1 MAALRVFSRN
11 LPYLRQQFSALLGN
25 TSPSVKFICVVVVIG
40 YILSFSEVAVD
51 VLSVTP
57 GYLLPP
63 SFQLWCTFTFW
74 FLEIHLWEVVI
85 DIITVGLCGKLIE
98 PLWGQMEMIKFFFL
112 TNFGVAFL
120 TTFYYL
126 VIFACTGQASY
137 LFDIHVHG
145 LAGYLAAVSV
155 AVKQIM
161 PDHLL
166 IKTPLGKL
174 TNRSLPLLIL
184 IVAIIL
190 WAVGALEGTYPC
202 MWGSG
207 VILSWF
213 YLRFWQQHSNGTR
226 GDMADNFSFD
236 NFFPTV
242 VQPLVRGVLSPARR
256 VLARLGLC
264 APGARR
270 VHLALSPRG
279 VTISMPGVEPQD
291 MERRR
296 QIALKALSERLS
308 KTSEQTRQKNLSAKV
323 NMDAVRKMQSSHVI
337 PQFPTEAPESSQ
349 STSGPVEATLV
360 DIGTDTTPPTT
371 KQS

>member
-11 LPYLRQQFSALLGN
+11 IPYLRQQFSALLGN
-25 TSPSVKFICVVVVIG
+25 TSPSVKFICCVVVIG
-40 YILSFSEVAVD
+40 YILSFSEDVVN

-63 SFQLWCTFTFW
+63 SFQLWSTFTFW
-74 FLEIHLWEVVI
+74 FLEIHLWEVLI
-85 DIITVGLCGKLIE
+85 DIVTVGLCGKLIE
-98 PLWGQMEMIKFFFL
+98 PLWGQMEMMKFFML

-126 VIFACTGQASY
+126 VIFACTGQTSY

-174 TNRSLPLLIL
+174 TNRSMPLLVL
-184 IVAIIL
+184 ISAIIL
-190 WAVGALEGTYPC
+190 WAIGALEGTYPC

-207 VILSWF
+207 VVLSWI
-213 YLRFWQQHSNGTR
+213 YLRFWQRHSSGSR

-242 VQPLVRGVLSPARR
+242 LQPVVRGILGPPHRCLVRLGVCSAQP
-256 VLARLGLC
+256 
-264 APGARR
+264 RR
-270 VHLALSPRG
+270 VHLAISPRG

-308 KTSEQTRQKNLSAKV
+308 KTSEQTRQKNLSTKV
-323 NMDAVRKMQSSHVI
+323 NMENVRKMQQTHVI
-337 PQFPTEAPESSQ
+337 PQFPSDAAETAP
-349 STSGPVEATLV
+349 PAPIAEATLV
-360 DIGTDTTPPTT
+360 DLGDQAPPIT
-371 KQS
+371 KNS

>member
-25 TSPSVKFICVVVVIG
+25 TSPSVKFICVVVIIG
-40 YILSFSEVAVD
+40 YVLSFSDDVVD

-63 SFQLWCTFTFW
+63 SFQLWSTFTFW

-98 PLWGQMEMIKFFFL
+98 PLWGPMEMMKFFFL
-112 TNFGVAFL
+112 TNIGVAFL

-184 IVAIIL
+184 IAAIIL
-190 WAVGALEGTYPC
+190 WAIGALEGTYPC

-207 VILSWF
+207 VILSWI
-213 YLRFWQQHSNGTR
+213 YLRFWQQHSSGTR

-242 VQPLVRGVLSPARR
+242 LQPVVRGILGPPHRCLV
-256 VLARLGLC
+256 RLGLC
-264 APGARR
+264 SPSPRR

-308 KTSEQTRQKNLSAKV
+308 KTSEQTRQKNLSTKV
-323 NMDAVRKMQSSHVI
+323 NMDAVRKMQPPHVI
-337 PQFPTEAPESSQ
+337 PQFAETPTSSQ
-349 STSGPVEATLV
+349 APPAAAEATLV
-360 DIGTDTTPPTT
+360 DISTEPTPPTT

>member
-11 LPYLRQQFSALLGN
+11 IPYLRQQFSALLGN

-40 YILSFSEVAVD
+40 YILSFSEDVVD

-63 SFQLWCTFTFW
+63 SFQLWSTFTFW
-74 FLEIHLWEVVI
+74 FLEIHLWEVII
-85 DIITVGLCGKLIE
+85 DIVTVGLCGKLIE
-98 PLWGQMEMIKFFFL
+98 PLWGQMEMMKFFFL
-112 TNFGVAFL
+112 TNIGVAFL

-126 VIFACTGQASY
+126 VIYSWTQDTSL

-184 IVAIIL
+184 IAAILL

-207 VILSWF
+207 TLLSWI
-213 YLRFWQQHSNGTR
+213 YLRFLQRHSSGTR
-226 GDMADNFSFD
+226 GDMAENFSFD

-242 VQPLVRGVLSPARR
+242 LQPIVRGILRPGHRCCVRI
-256 VLARLGLC
+256 GLC
-264 APGARR
+264 SPSPRR
-270 VHLALSPRG
+270 VHLALSNRG
-279 VTISMPGVEPQD
+279 VTMTMPGVEQQD

-308 KTSEQTRQKNLSAKV
+308 KTSEQTRQKNLSTKV
-323 NMDAVRKMQSSHVI
+323 NMEAVRKMQSSHVI
-337 PQFPTEAPESSQ
+337 PQFPTETETSQPAAPAEVTLIDI
-349 STSGPVEATLV
+349 STDPS
-360 DIGTDTTPPTT
+360 PPTT
-371 KQS
+371 KTS

>member
-11 LPYLRQQFSALLGN
+11 VPYLRQQFAALLGN
-25 TSPSVKFICVVVVIG
+25 TSPSVKFICCVVVIG
-40 YILSFSEVAVD
+40 YILSFSDDVVD

-63 SFQLWCTFTFW
+63 SFQLWSTFTFW
-74 FLEIHLWEVVI
+74 FLEIHLWEVII
-85 DIITVGLCGKLIE
+85 DIVTVGLCGKLIE
-98 PLWGQMEMIKFFFL
+98 PLWGQMEMMKFFLL
-112 TNFGVAFL
+112 TNIGVAFL

-126 VIFACTGQASY
+126 VIFSCTGNTSY

-184 IVAIIL
+184 ILAILL

-207 VILSWF
+207 TILAWM
-213 YLRFWQQHSNGTR
+213 YLRFWQRHSSGTR
-226 GDMADNFSFD
+226 GDMADNFGFD

-242 VQPLVRGVLSPARR
+242 VQPVVRGALGPPFRLLQR
-256 VLARLGLC
+256 VGVC
-264 APGARR
+264 PKPPRR
-270 VHLALSPRG
+270 VHLAMSPRG
-279 VTISMPGVEPQD
+279 VTISLPGVEPQD

-308 KTSEQTRQKNLSAKV
+308 KTSEQTRQKNLATKV
-323 NMDAVRKMQSSHVI
+323 NMDAVRKMQTSQVI
-337 PQFPTEAPESSQ
+337 PQFTAEAEASPPAVPTV
-349 STSGPVEATLV
+349 TTLV
-360 DIGTDTTPPTT
+360 DIGTDTTTPTT

>member
-11 LPYLRQQFSALLGN
+11 IPYLRQQFSALLGN
-25 TSPSVKFICVVVVIG
+25 TSPVFVASFFSIVVYFHVLVSGDTSVGSDNRHCDVI
-40 YILSFSEVAVD
+40 YAWTQDTSL
-51 VLSVTP
+51 
-57 GYLLPP
+57 
-63 SFQLWCTFTFW
+63 
-74 FLEIHLWEVVI
+74 
-85 DIITVGLCGKLIE
+85 
-98 PLWGQMEMIKFFFL
+98 
-112 TNFGVAFL
+112 
-120 TTFYYL
+120 
-126 VIFACTGQASY
+126 

-184 IVAIIL
+184 VAAIIL

-207 VILSWF
+207 TILSWI
-213 YLRFWQQHSNGTR
+213 YLRFWQRHSSGTR

-242 VQPLVRGVLSPARR
+242 IQPLVRGALSPASRC
-256 VLARLGLC
+256 LARLGVC
-264 APGARR
+264 TPAPRR
-270 VHLALSPRG
+270 VTLALSPRG
-279 VTISMPGVEPQD
+279 VTISLPGVEPHD

-308 KTSEQTRQKNLSAKV
+308 KTSEQTRQKNLTTKV
-323 NMDAVRKMQSSHVI
+323 NMDTVRKMQASHVI
-337 PQFPTEAPESSQ
+337 PQFSTVEVPEASSSKPQSVPE
-349 STSGPVEATLV
+349 TTLV
-360 DIGTDTTPPTT
+360 DISTEPSAPTT
-371 KQS
+371 KTS

>member
-25 TSPSVKFICVVVVIG
+25 TSPSVKFICVVVIIG
-40 YILSFSEVAVD
+40 YILSFSDDVVN

-63 SFQLWCTFTFW
+63 SFQLWSTFTFW
-74 FLEIHLWEVVI
+74 FLEIHLWEVII
-85 DIITVGLCGKLIE
+85 DIVTVGLCGKLIE
-98 PLWGQMEMIKFFFL
+98 PLWGQMEMMKFFFL
-112 TNFGVAFL
+112 TNVGVAFL

-126 VIFACTGQASY
+126 VIFACTGQTSY

-184 IVAIIL
+184 IAAIIL
-190 WAVGALEGTYPC
+190 WAIGALEGTYPC

-207 VILSWF
+207 TILSWI
-213 YLRFWQQHSNGTR
+213 YLRFWQRHSSGTR

-242 VQPLVRGVLSPARR
+242 LQPLVRGVLGPPHRCL
-256 VLARLGLC
+256 VRLGLC
-264 APGARR
+264 APSPRR

-308 KTSEQTRQKNLSAKV
+308 KTSEQTRQKNLSTKV
-323 NMDAVRKMQSSHVI
+323 NMDAVRKMQSQVT
-337 PQFPTEAPESSQ
+337 PAFAGEAAAAAPA
-349 STSGPVEATLV
+349 PAEATLV
-360 DIGTDTTPPTT
+360 DLAELGPDPAPPA
-371 KQS
+371 KHS

>member
-11 LPYLRQQFSALLGN
+11 IPYLRQQFSALLGN
-25 TSPSVKFICVVVVIG
+25 TSPSVKFICIVVIIG
-40 YILSFSEVAVD
+40 YVLSYSESVVN

-57 GYLLPP
+57 GFLLPP
-63 SFQLWCTFTFW
+63 SFQLWSTFTFW
-74 FLEIHLWEVVI
+74 FLEIHLWEVII
-85 DIITVGLCGKLIE
+85 DIVTVGLCGKLIE
-98 PLWGQMEMIKFFFL
+98 PLWGQMEMMKFFFL
-112 TNFGVAFL
+112 TNIGVAFL

-126 VIFACTGQASY
+126 VIYAWTQDTSL
-137 LFDIHVHG
+137 LFEIHVHG

-184 IVAIIL
+184 IAAIIL

-207 VILSWF
+207 TILSWV
-213 YLRFWQQHSNGTR
+213 YLRFWQRHSSGTR

-242 VQPLVRGVLSPARR
+242 VQPVVRAVLGPPARC
-256 VLARLGLC
+256 LARLGLC
-264 APGARR
+264 PSPPRR
-270 VHLALSPRG
+270 VTLALSPRG
-279 VTISMPGVEPQD
+279 VTISMPGVEPHD

-308 KTSEQTRQKNLSAKV
+308 KTSEQTRQKNLSTKV
-323 NMDAVRKMQSSHVI
+323 NMDAVRKMQASHVI
-337 PQFPTEAPESSQ
+337 PQFPTETTEQKPPSVPE
-349 STSGPVEATLV
+349 TTLV
-360 DIGTDTTPPTT
+360 DISAEPSTPTT
-371 KQS
+371 KTS

>member
-11 LPYLRQQFSALLGN
+11 IPYLRQQFSALLGN
-25 TSPSVKFICVVVVIG
+25 TSPTVKFICVVVVIG
-40 YILSFSEVAVD
+40 YILSFSEDVVN

-63 SFQLWCTFTFW
+63 SFQLWSTFTFW
-74 FLEIHLWEVVI
+74 FLEIHLWEVII
-85 DIITVGLCGKLIE
+85 DIVTVGLCGKLIE
-98 PLWGQMEMIKFFFL
+98 PLWGQIEMMKFFFL
-112 TNFGVAFL
+112 TNIGVAFL

-126 VIFACTGQASY
+126 VIYAWTQDTSL

-184 IVAIIL
+184 IAAIIL

-207 VILSWF
+207 TLLSWI
-213 YLRFWQQHSNGTR
+213 YLRFWQRHSSGSR

-242 VQPLVRGVLSPARR
+242 LQPVVRGIVGPVHRCCVRIGVCSAR
-256 VLARLGLC
+256 
-264 APGARR
+264 PRR
-270 VHLALSPRG
+270 VHLALNPRG
-279 VTISMPGVEPQD
+279 LTISMPGVEPQD

-308 KTSEQTRQKNLSAKV
+308 KTSEQTRQKNLSTKV
-323 NMDAVRKMQSSHVI
+323 NMEAVRKMQSPHVI
-337 PQFPTEAPESSQ
+337 PQFPTEGEPSQPTAPA
-349 STSGPVEATLV
+349 EATLV
-360 DIGTDTTPPTT
+360 DITTEPPPPIT
-371 KQS
+371 KTS